1 MTGIF
6 LANLLCFLFFFFN
19 VAFSVVIFIFIFIF
33 GVEKSPKGDKTVLAK
48 IPLFSEIKMGEI

>member
-1 MTGIF
+1 
-6 LANLLCFLFFFFN
+6 

-33 GVEKSPKGDKTVLAK
+33 GVEKSPKGETLWAK